1 LAERPVPNTNTIII
15 DFFWKFIVGQEG
27 KTLDLTRTDGG
38 NWTGG
43 AVGLG
48 VLRGSQF
55 GISAARYPQLDI
67 AALTENDAEVLF
79 IHDYFIQF
87 GCDRLPQ
94 GLALLVC
101 DAAYNGGDPIAWM
114 QAAVGAPV
122 DHRFGPET
130 ESAAKAAMDAD
141 PLTVLAA
148 FQALHLAYLTNL
160 RLWPIDGAAL
170 GRPLGWA
177 TRLNIALAH
186 AVSLAITPLP
196 VTAG

>member
-1 LAERPVPNTNTIII
+1 LAERPVPNTNTII
-15 DFFWKFIVGQEG
+15 DFYWKFIVGQEG
-27 KTLDLTRTDGG
+27 KALDLTRTDGG

-48 VLRGSQF
+48 MLRGSKF
-55 GISAARYPQLDI
+55 GISAARYPQVDI
-67 AALTENDAEVLF
+67 AALTESDAEALF
-79 IHDYFIQF
+79 VRDYFIEF
-87 GCDRLPQ
+87 GCDQLPQ
-94 GLALLVC
+94 GLGLLVC

-114 QAAVGAPV
+114 QAVVGAPV

-130 ESAAKAAMDAD
+130 KDAAKAAMALD

-160 RLWPIDGAAL
+160 RLWPIDGAVS